1 MLGSLRIASQLISYE
16 LILITVIVILI
27 SMHDL
32 FSIFEIY
39 DLSFMNN
46 PVTMHATV
54 SLIVIGL
61 IQLVIQF
68 ILHYL
73 SYLPIYLG
81 DYT

>member
-39 DLSFMNN
+39 DLSFMMILC
-46 PVTMHATV
+46 TIDG
-54 SLIVIGL
+54 LVIG
-61 IQLVIQF
+61 
-68 ILHYL
+68 Y
-73 SYLPIYLG
+73 G
-81 DYT
+81 